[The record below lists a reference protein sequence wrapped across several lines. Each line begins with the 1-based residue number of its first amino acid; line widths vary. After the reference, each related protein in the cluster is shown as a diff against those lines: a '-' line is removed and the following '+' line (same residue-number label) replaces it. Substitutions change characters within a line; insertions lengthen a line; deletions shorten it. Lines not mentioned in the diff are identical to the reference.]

1 MKKHRL
7 LILAD
12 DLTGALDSG
21 VQISLKGAR
30 VVILTNQSVAF
41 PEDTSID
48 AIVIDTETRH
58 VSPEKAAETVS
69 RLVHEAKKRGINRI
83 YKKTDSGLRGNV
95 GSELAAVL
103 EASGKDHLN
112 FIPAYPA
119 VDRKTIGGIQYVNG
133 KPVAESIFAN
143 DPINPITVS
152 RVDEIIHLSS
162 DVPVTVSYSE
172 SLKKEGI
179 LVYDAETGEDLK
191 RISQE
196 LLLQDDLDLTG
207 GCAGFLEVF
216 PMETEEEN
224 KTEKFIFSTLG
235 KKLIVLSGSVNQIT
249 YDQLKYAEEH
259 GAFRAH
265 VPMNRILKNLWSDS
279 EKEKFTD
286 YLETEAGD
294 RQVVIVDTLGEY
306 DEALVTSP
314 DEIAHVIASNMG
326 QLARKLQET
335 FPDRALMIIGG
346 DTLQGFIRN
355 KGVQMLSPIKEIDP
369 GLVLSFYKTEHGR
382 NYLIT
387 KSGAFGTVDQLTRVL
402 EWLEKHAN

>member
-1 MKKHRL
+1 MNKNRL

-30 VVILTNQSVAF
+30 VVILTNQRVEF

-58 VSPEKAAETVS
+58 VSPETAAETVT

-103 EASGKDHLN
+103 SASGKDHLN

-119 VDRKTIGGIQYVNG
+119 ADRKTIGGIQYVNG

-162 DVPVTVSYSE
+162 DVPVTVSFGKGQ
-172 SLKKEGI
+172 KKEGI
-179 LVYDAETGEDLK
+179 LVYDAETGDDLK
-191 RISQE
+191 RISEE
-196 LLLQDDLDLTG
+196 LSSQNDLDVTG
-207 GCAGFLEVF
+207 GCAGFLEVY
-216 PMETEEEN
+216 PMEIKNDHEAS
-224 KTEKFIFSTLG
+224 KQSFSSLG

-249 YDQLKYAEEH
+249 HDQLKHAEEH
-259 GAFRAH
+259 GAFRVH

-286 YLETEAGD
+286 YLETEAAD
-294 RQVVIVDTLGEY
+294 SQVIIVDTLGEY
-306 DEALVTSP
+306 DEALVTTP

-355 KGVQMLSPIKEIDP
+355 KGVQLLCPIKEIDP

-387 KSGAFGTVDQLTRVL
+387 KSGAFGTEDQLTRVVR
-402 EWLEKHAN
+402 WLEEHDG

>member
-21 VQISLKGAR
+21 VQISLKGAH

-48 AIVIDTETRH
+48 AIVINTETRH

-69 RLVHEAKKRGINRI
+69 RLVREAKKRGINRI

-119 VDRKTIGGIQYVNG
+119 LDRKTMGGIQYVNG
-133 KPVAESIFAN
+133 KPLAESIFAN
-143 DPINPITVS
+143 DPINPIRVS
-152 RVDEIIHLSS
+152 RVDEIIHLNS
-162 DVPVTVSYSE
+162 DVPVTVSYRE
-172 SLKKEGI
+172 GQKKEGI

-191 RISQE
+191 RISEE
-196 LLLQDDLDLTG
+196 LFSQDDLDLSG

-224 KTEKFIFSTLG
+224 GTDKCTASPLG

-249 YDQLKYAEEH
+249 SGQLKHAEEH

-286 YLETEAGD
+286 YLEAEAAD
-294 RQVVIVDTLGEY
+294 SRMIIVDTLGEY
-306 DEALVTSP
+306 DEALVTTP
-314 DEIAHVIASNMG
+314 DETAHVIASNMG

-335 FPDRALMIIGG
+335 FPDRALMVIGG

-355 KGVQMLSPIKEIDP
+355 KGVQLLSPIKEIDP
-369 GLVLSFYKTEHGR
+369 GLVLSFYTTEYGR

-402 EWLEKHAN
+402 GWLEKTQ